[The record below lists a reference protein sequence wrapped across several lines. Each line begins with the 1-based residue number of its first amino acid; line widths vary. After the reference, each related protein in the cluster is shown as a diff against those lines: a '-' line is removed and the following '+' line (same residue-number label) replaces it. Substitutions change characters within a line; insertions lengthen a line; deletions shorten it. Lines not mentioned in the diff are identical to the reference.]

1 MANGYHNGAGSS
13 GTTCRICQ
21 EGDQKAQLVSPCSCS
36 GTIGFVHVSCLERW
50 LNERDVDY
58 CELCEEE
65 YTERNQLLQ
74 DISSLIE
81 GTSYKVCTARKSRKA
96 CHADPSVQVRKVA
109 LAARDVHGNRYAER
123 STAFNAECD
132 TTEEEIGV
140 TSPIVYATPEK
151 LLPRTVTPEDDERE
165 WDDVISES
173 ALGID

>member
-1 MANGYHNGAGSS
+1 MWHNVPVDMANGYHNGAGSS

-58 CELCEEE
+58 CELC
-65 YTERNQLLQ
+65 
-74 DISSLIE
+74 